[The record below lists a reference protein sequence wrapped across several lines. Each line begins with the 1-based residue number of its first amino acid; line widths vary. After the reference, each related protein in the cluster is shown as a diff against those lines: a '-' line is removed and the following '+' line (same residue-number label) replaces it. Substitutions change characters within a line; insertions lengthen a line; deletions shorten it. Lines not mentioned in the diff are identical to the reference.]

1 MSKHN
6 VPVHLDLEVAFGAA
20 FASPRLH
27 QSAASSFSGHL
38 KKHSTRLTPVCS
50 TPNILNILHVMCEV
64 SGHQTVAP
72 VVRAISSLSQ
82 QSVITKPSYS
92 SSSFF
97 LFSLLFDLQI
107 SFFALCFGYTA
118 YVLMLLFFYLLLMKN
133 VGLKKIIQKTWAP
146 DFTNTHPGKKGTAC
160 ATVDVLHA
168 VPIIQNMG
176 T

>member
-1 MSKHN
+1 
-6 VPVHLDLEVAFGAA
+6 
-20 FASPRLH
+20 
-27 QSAASSFSGHL
+27 
-38 KKHSTRLTPVCS
+38 
-50 TPNILNILHVMCEV
+50 MCEV

-133 VGLKKIIQKTWAP
+133 V
-146 DFTNTHPGKKGTAC
+146 HRRS
-160 ATVDVLHA
+160 
-168 VPIIQNMG
+168 
-176 T
+176 